1 MSELIRREDCDL
13 YAPTM
18 GTDEMLW
25 SEVANFHLTARERVY
40 EDDLYEFARAILQK
54 AQNVIDT
61 APTVTTDEVLAYKC
75 PECRVV
81 SILYD
86 PENEHHCPNCGI
98 SRRKYM

>member
-13 YAPTM
+13 FNPSL

-25 SEVANFHLTARERVY
+25 DLIY
-40 EDDLYEFARAILQK
+40 EYEMPDSMQMFLFARKVLER
-54 AQNVIDT
+54 AQTIIDT
-61 APTVTTDEVLAYKC
+61 ADTVTTDEVIAYKC

-86 PENEHHCPNCGI
+86 PNNEKYCPNCGI
-98 SRRKYM
+98 ERKGYDGE